1 MKTFKFIKNNDKS
14 GNFILS
20 FTEEVKDGR
29 TPKFNISL
37 PMKLKGSV
45 VGDEFKLKII
55 DIEYIENYKEDS
67 DYNDYIK
74 YVYSV
79 TFKRVVNF

>member
-1 MKTFKFIKNNDKS
+1 
-14 GNFILS
+14 
-20 FTEEVKDGR
+20 
-29 TPKFNISL
+29 
-37 PMKLKGSV
+37 MKLKGSV